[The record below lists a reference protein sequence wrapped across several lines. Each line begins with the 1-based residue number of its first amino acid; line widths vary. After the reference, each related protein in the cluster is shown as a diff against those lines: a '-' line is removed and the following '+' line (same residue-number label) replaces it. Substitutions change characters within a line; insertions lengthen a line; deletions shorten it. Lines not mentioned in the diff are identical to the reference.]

1 MRMGGGFL
9 CATKTLRG
17 FEASP
22 IRGLMVVDGSSGGG
36 GGGLKMSGYLHSV
49 LTASP
54 RTLSGALERRS
65 IMGPL

>member
-22 IRGLMVVDGSSGGG
+22 IRGLMVVDGSSGGA

-54 RTLSGALERRS
+54 RTLSGALERPS
-65 IMGPL
+65 LATY

>member
-9 CATKTLRG
+9 RATKTLRG

-36 GGGLKMSGYLHSV
+36 GGKMSGYLHSV

-54 RTLSGALERRS
+54 RTLSEALERRS

>member
-22 IRGLMVVDGSSGGG
+22 IRGLMVVDGSSGGAG
-36 GGGLKMSGYLHSV
+36 VLKMSGYLHSV

>member
-36 GGGLKMSGYLHSV
+36 GGAKMSGYLHSV